1 MDNNTEAYRLQ
12 QWTAAIQDRAISGL
26 TVDEWCEL
34 HSVGRNQYYYR
45 LRKVREAAAQHLSL
59 TPACTPDTHT
69 VFAEVSLPCSD
80 QQTPSA
86 PTHDQQMPSAS
97 VCIRTGDAEILVTND
112 ASEELLA
119 RVLKAV
125 RSC

>member
-1 MDNNTEAYRLQ
+1 MDQVTKTYRLQ
-12 QWTAAIQDRAISGL
+12 KWAEAIQDQAASGL
-26 TVDEWCEL
+26 TVNEWCRL
-34 HSVGRNQYYYR
+34 HSVGRAQYYYR
-45 LRKVREAAAQHLSL
+45 LRAVRKAAAQQLVL

-69 VFAEVSLPCSD
+69 VFAEVTMEAPKE
-80 QQTPSA
+80 QQPHAPS
-86 PTHDQQMPSAS
+86 QQMPSAS
-97 VCIRTGDAEILVTND
+97 VCIRTGDAEILITND